1 MVNLTP
7 KEKSPNV
14 SVRLS
19 GGLEALK
26 NWKIPWIEP
35 QVLKIAI
42 TKVTGLYRSS
52 W

>member
-1 MVNLTP
+1 MQIGFYQEMVNLTP

-26 NWKIPWIEP
+26 N
-35 QVLKIAI
+35 
-42 TKVTGLYRSS
+42 
-52 W
+52 